1 MQIRSK
7 EQWQQLFAE
16 HATSGLSVRQFCR
29 HKKLCSKYFS
39 LRKKQL
45 GWHKSAS
52 PFARAQIDAAIER
65 YDDAPAVIKKNRPAQ
80 ALLLRHGD
88 CVVQFTQQPEPAFLA
103 QLLRALS

>member
-16 HATSGLSVRQFCR
+16 HTASGLSVRQFCR
-29 HKKLCSKYFS
+29 DKKLCAKYFS

-45 GWHKSAS
+45 KWQGSVS
-52 PFARAQIDAAIER
+52 PFVRAKLNQPVAHQTAVLPPIEQN
-65 YDDAPAVIKKNRPAQ
+65 PLAQ
-80 ALLLRHGD
+80 TLLLHHGD

-103 QLLRALS
+103 QLLLALS

>member
-16 HATSGLSVRQFCR
+16 HAASGLSAQQFCLD
-29 HKKLCSKYFS
+29 KKLCAKYFS

-45 GWHKSAS
+45 QWQGSVS
-52 PFARAQIDAAIER
+52 PFVRAQLNQPVARQTVVPPIFEQ
-65 YDDAPAVIKKNRPAQ
+65 NRLAQ
-80 ALLLRHGD
+80 TLVLHHGD
-88 CVVQFTQQPEPAFLA
+88 CVVRFACLPEPVFLA